1 MGWPSRILLGLLCG
15 YAAAVLIPAI
25 ARTVYVQQDA
35 AHYSEVAQRFAD
47 GEGLTSLSDRRGPAE
62 PRAFP
67 QPYEASTWFPL
78 LLGTLTM
85 ATGDAEN
92 TGAALSLVA
101 LLGSLV
107 LGSVCLTR
115 CLGIAG
121 IPAVL
126 GVAAALFHRDSL
138 RGAVLP
144 LTDSL
149 SMFLNIA
156 VVCALMARRI
166 RWAAGLTVLAIAV
179 RYQNV
184 ALLLPLVWMWPE
196 GRDWAPGFRR
206 GLIVAAAAATL
217 AIGGTRLLEGL
228 AVFLNFF
235 HRDSLWRGVRYLGI
249 PLLIGLLA
257 WRGESRLRP
266 LWLLGLGHLLVLLC
280 SPDTSDA
287 RPWLFAQR
295 HGLPFHFVAAAVAG
309 VVITRSRGSIYWLSL
324 LAVVIGFGENL
335 KRPMEVL
342 LDRVE
347 STGRPDLA
355 MAESYLQEHPLGEDA
370 IVLSQDAD
378 ILAYRLGLRSVHLRG
393 FEPEPA
399 QELLNHLPGR
409 SISHVLLSWQ
419 YKSSL
424 QHRVERFDDFARVL
438 GPHSEVVAE
447 GGDIEHGSRFLLLR
461 LTPR

>member
-1 MGWPSRILLGLLCG
+1 MGRPGRILLGLLCV
-15 YAAAVLIPAI
+15 YAAAVLTPAI
-25 ARTVYVQQDA
+25 SRTVYVQQDA
-35 AHYSEVAQRFAD
+35 AYYSEVAQRFAD
-47 GEGLTSLSDRRGPAE
+47 SEGLTSLSDRRGPAA

-67 QPYEASTWFPL
+67 QPYEANTWFPL
-78 LLGTLTM
+78 LLGTLTL

-92 TGAALSLVA
+92 TGAALSLAA

-107 LGSVCLTR
+107 LGSICLTR
-115 CLGIAG
+115 WLGIAG

-156 VVCALMARRI
+156 VACALMAKRI
-166 RWAAGLTVLAIAV
+166 QWGAGLVVLAIAT

-206 GLIVAAAAATL
+206 GLILAVAAATL
-217 AIGGTRLLEGL
+217 AMGGARLLEGS

-249 PLLIGLLA
+249 PLLIGFVA

-280 SPDTSDA
+280 VPDTSDA

-295 HGLPFHFVAAAVAG
+295 HGLPFHFAAAAVAG
-309 VVITRSRGSIYWLSL
+309 VVITRSRGWIYWLSL

-347 STGRPDLA
+347 STGRPDLV
-355 MAESYLQEHPLGEDA
+355 MAESYLREHPLGKDA

-378 ILAYRLGLRSVHLRG
+378 VLAYRLGLQSVHLRG
-393 FEPEPA
+393 FQPDPP
-399 QELLNHLPGR
+399 QEFLRDLPGR
-409 SISHVLLSWQ
+409 SITHVMLSWEN
-419 YKSSL
+419 KSAL
-424 QHRVERFDDFARVL
+424 QHRVQRLESFARVL
-438 GPHSEVVAE
+438 GPHSEVVAKRE
-447 GGDIEHGSRFLLLR
+447 DIENRSHFLLLR